1 MAEAANAAY
10 LTAEVEPVLCQLFKV
25 VLSAKPSDPVIDV
38 LDHAYQVPM
47 MIETLGQLIL
57 GDDQGEELKR
67 LQQERERLRLEVS
80 MRCLT
85 SIDRRIRAQV
95 NKS

>member
-1 MAEAANAAY
+1 
-10 LTAEVEPVLCQLFKV
+10 
-25 VLSAKPSDPVIDV
+25 
-38 LDHAYQVPM
+38 M
-47 MIETLGQLIL
+47 MIETLEQLIL
-57 GDDQGEELKR
+57 GDQGEELKR

-80 MRCLT
+80 MRYLI

>member
-1 MAEAANAAY
+1 
-10 LTAEVEPVLCQLFKV
+10 
-25 VLSAKPSDPVIDV
+25 
-38 LDHAYQVPM
+38 

-80 MRCLT
+80 MRYLT
-85 SIDRRIRAQV
+85 RIDRRVRAQV